1 MKLYYDTEVD
11 AVDIEFKKGAV
22 AETKEL
28 SPEVLLDVDRKG
40 TPLSLEILGASKRYP
55 QIDFGKLLVDL
66 PKVRR
71 EKARA

>member
-1 MKLYYDTEVD
+1 MKIYYETEVD
-11 AVDIEFKKGAV
+11 AVNIEFNKGAV

-28 SPEVLLDVDRKG
+28 SPEVLLDVDKKG

-55 QIDFGKLLVDL
+55 QLDLGKILVDL

-71 EKARA
+71 SRVLV

>member
-11 AVDIEFKKGAV
+11 AVDIEFKRGAV

-28 SPEVLLDVDRKG
+28 APEVLLDVDKKG

-55 QIDFGKLLVDL
+55 QIDLGKTLVDL
-66 PKVRR
+66 SKTRR
-71 EKARA
+71 QRV